1 MHLNI
6 LSIQLLSL
14 KHKSSIHLIFYT
26 ITLMISRRLLTGL
39 LISLP
44 IVALAAYAGSH
55 SMFSR
60 AIANQAAP
68 VTTTRSNNTIAI
80 APTTANGL
88 QTAVFAGGCFW
99 GVEAV
104 FEQLQGVSNVVSG
117 YSGGSPDTA
126 NYETVSHGATE
137 HAEAVQITY
146 DPKQISYEQLLN
158 VFFKVAHDP
167 TELNRQGPDTG
178 TQYRSAI
185 FFTNSDQQKTAKAY
199 VSKLDKDRAF
209 PQPIVTQMVS
219 LQKFYPAEDY
229 HQNFLDRNPTY
240 PYIVAHDLPKL
251 DRLRQEFPKLVK
263 RL

>member
-1 MHLNI
+1 MF
-6 LSIQLLSL
+6 SL
-14 KHKSSIHLIFYT
+14 KHKSSIRLNFGT
-26 ITLMISRRLLTGL
+26 LTLMLTISRRLLTGL
-39 LISLP
+39 FISLP
-44 IVALAAYAGSH
+44 IVGIAAYAGSH
-55 SMFSR
+55 STFSNPSVT
-60 AIANQAAP
+60 ANQAAP

-80 APTTANGL
+80 APTKANGL

-104 FEQLQGVSNVVSG
+104 FEHLNGVSNVVSG

-199 VSKLDKDRAF
+199 VSKLDKDRVF
-209 PQPIVTQMVS
+209 PQPIVTQMVA